1 MPFESVT
8 AITLLSDAADG
19 GEIRQGRFVTVTGA
33 AAGTVSEV
41 DATGDVIVGVA
52 LESVAAADMGNTLS
66 VAIFGKVECEAGDAI
81 VAGTVIATDA
91 DGQASDTVA
100 VGAEIVGVAM
110 EAAGAAGEF
119 FTVLLRAA
127 PVLGT

>member
-8 AITLLSDAADG
+8 SITLLSDAADG

-41 DATGDVIVGVA
+41 DATSDVVVGVA

-66 VAIFGKVECEAGDAI
+66 VAISGKVECESGDAI
-81 VAGTVIATDA
+81 VAGAIIATDA

-100 VGAEIVGVAM
+100 AGAEIVGIAM
-110 EAAGAAGEF
+110 EAAVGADEF
-119 FTVLLRAA
+119 FTVLLRPA